1 MVCIGV
7 FLALIYLATP
17 WRQDTSAL
25 WPVVKNTLVPTI
37 LAGWI
42 VFATNAYKLRTTA
55 FASAAAVLFVVIPT
69 NIFVAYDLI
78 TYDGAGQTG
87 FLIVLSIPLIFG
99 LMTNGS
105 CGCLSPG
112 GVYLLFD
119 EVVKQAEFIGNS
131 GS

>member
-99 LMTNGS
+99 LLAAAGVFLLGVFIS
-105 CGCLSPG
+105 CLMK
-112 GVYLLFD
+112 LLN
-119 EVVKQAEFIGNS
+119 KPS
-131 GS
+131 S